1 MREKAY
7 RAVIRLAEI
16 IPLSIR
22 AYLFEIAML
31 LVWAIDAKHRKI
43 ARINLRIAFP
53 EMEDRK
59 AARIIRL
66 CYQRMGTAA
75 AEFVHIP
82 KMDRKYIDEHVRIEG
97 IEYIRQSE
105 QELGLGV
112 ITLTGHFGNWELS
125 SHAYGTAVAPV
136 AFIVRPVADSVW
148 DRIVTERRE
157 CIGNRVIRKF
167 HSAKEVMR
175 EIRRG
180 TMVGILIDQNVDRHK
195 GVLVDFFTKKAYTTD
210 GIARMALAL
219 RANIHPAFIFRNPER
234 KFHHTL
240 RFGPAIPMDPAAPRE
255 EEVLRLTRQ
264 CNQELENAIREDP
277 TQWLWFHRRWKTRP
291 PGESDLYR
299 DASVPPRK

>member
-195 GVLVDFFTKKAYTTD
+195 GVLVDLFTKKAYTTD

-219 RANIHPAFIFRNPER
+219 RANIHPAFLFRNPGK
-234 KFHHTL
+234 KFHHTM
-240 RFGPAIPMDPAAPRE
+240 RFGPAIPMDTAAPRE
-255 EEVLRLTRQ
+255 EEVLRLTRR
-264 CNQELENAIREDP
+264 CNRELENAIREDP

-291 PGESDLYR
+291 PGDPDLYR
-299 DASVPPRK
+299 GASVPHRK